1 MDDMSVLAGLVLFVF
16 SLLFFIKPGRKT
28 KGQTSNQARAKAS
41 GPARRRPREIVPPV
55 GRDDS
60 LAEPSVQT
68 VRVVNVIDG
77 DTAIVA
83 NGWRKFRVRL
93 DGIDCPEDGQPW
105 GGTARAGLIK
115 LIGGRRVRLE
125 SHGVDD
131 YGRVIGTLYA
141 WHRGKGWVNVNA
153 RMVTLGHAWV
163 LRRYVS
169 HLTIARREELFR
181 VERWARSKRV
191 GLWRDA
197 DPVPPWEW
205 RTNGGEAE
213 RG

>member
-1 MDDMSVLAGLVLFVF
+1 MGDNSFLVGLVLLVF
-16 SLLFFIKPGRKT
+16 SLLFFV
-28 KGQTSNQARAKAS
+28 
-41 GPARRRPREIVPPV
+41 RPRRKVRDPV
-55 GRDDS
+55 APVRRDDS
-60 LAEPSVQT
+60 LAEPSVQS
-68 VRVVNVIDG
+68 VKVVHVIDG

-105 GGTARAGLIK
+105 GRTARAGLIK

-141 WHRGKGWVNVNA
+141 RHRGKGWVNVNA

-163 LRRYVS
+163 PRHRRAS
-169 HLTIARREELFR
+169 NLTPDRRAELFR
-181 VERWARSKRV
+181 GERWARSKRV

-205 RTNGGEAE
+205 RSDQH
-213 RG
+213 

>member
-1 MDDMSVLAGLVLFVF
+1 MGDYGVLVGLGLLVI
-16 SLLFFIKPGRKT
+16 SLLFFV
-28 KGQTSNQARAKAS
+28 
-41 GPARRRPREIVPPV
+41 RPRRGARGPV
-55 GRDDS
+55 APVCRDDS
-60 LAEPSVQT
+60 LAEPSVQA
-68 VRVVNVIDG
+68 VKVVHVIDG
-77 DTAIVA
+77 DTAVVA

-93 DGIDCPEDGQPW
+93 DGIDCPEAGQPW
-105 GGTARAGLIK
+105 GRTARAGLIK

-163 LRRYVS
+163 LRHRRVS
-169 HLTIARREELFR
+169 HLTSDRRAELFR

-197 DPVPPWEW
+197 DPVPPWDW
-205 RTNGGEAE
+205 RADE
-213 RG
+213 R